1 MTDKVRE
8 AGFTTIELLVA
19 LAIFSIGLFA
29 LLEVKVEMLDRQ
41 KRQLNQVDKLVQEG
55 NALVLLRKVNPAT
68 EPSGSRS
75 LGDNQILSWN
85 ARRTGPFTRQLV
97 WLGRETEYTVAT
109 YRIDY
114 RITKN
119 SAVNTR
125 GYVEMIGRR
134 APD

>member
-1 MTDKVRE
+1 MTGKMRE

-41 KRQLNQVDKLVQEG
+41 KRQLSQVDKLVQEG

-75 LGDNQILSWN
+75 LSENHILSWS
-85 ARRTGPFTRQLV
+85 ARRTSPFTPQLV
-97 WLGRETEYTVAT
+97 WLGSETEYTVAT
-109 YRIDY
+109 YRVDY
-114 RITKN
+114 LITKN
-119 SAVNTR
+119 SAVNAR

>member
-1 MTDKVRE
+1 MRE

-41 KRQLNQVDKLVQEG
+41 KRQLSQVDKLEQEG
-55 NALVLLRKVNPAT
+55 NALVLLRKVNPAM

-75 LGDNQILSWN
+75 LGDDRVLSWS
-85 ARRTGPFTRQLV
+85 ARQTSPFTPQLV

-109 YRIDY
+109 YRADY
-114 RITKN
+114 MIRQN
-119 SAVNTR
+119 NVVNTR

>member
-1 MTDKVRE
+1 MRE

-41 KRQLNQVDKLVQEG
+41 KRQLSQVDKLEQEG
-55 NALVLLRKVNPAT
+55 NALVLLRKVNPAM

-75 LGDNQILSWN
+75 LGDDRILSWS
-85 ARRTGPFTRQLV
+85 ARQTSPFTHQLV

-109 YRIDY
+109 YRADY
-114 RITKN
+114 MIRQN
-119 SAVNTR
+119 NVVNTR